1 MDERLFT
8 RLDALIQSGPVVLAS
23 VIGTRGATPRKA
35 GSRMLV
41 TADDSE
47 FSVGGG
53 LAEARVIDAARRM
66 LQRGQREADIAIDLT
81 GRAGTDGVC
90 GGRMQVAL
98 RRWDGSDDRTRAR
111 ALAIELQSGRPTT
124 ISAAE
129 AGTEASLRPDVRLV
143 VVGAGHCALALYDLA
158 RHLDFDLWVHDRDP
172 ARFARA
178 AFASATCIS
187 GPEAGLAQALD
198 TSRTV
203 YAVLLNRE
211 FTLDIATLEFLA
223 PRRPAFV
230 TMMGSRRRIEAVAA
244 ALPQYRDFL
253 DRIEAPV
260 GIELGAETPH
270 EIAVSILAR
279 LVQVRRSAPE

>member
-8 RLDALIQSGPVVLAS
+8 RLDALVQSGPVVLAS
-23 VIGTRGATPRKA
+23 VVATRGATPRKA

-41 TADDSE
+41 TSDDAE

-53 LAEARVIDAARRM
+53 LAEARVIDAARAM
-66 LQRGQREADIAIDLT
+66 LLRAEREADVAIDLS
-81 GRAGTDGVC
+81 GGAGTDGVC

-98 RRWDGSDDRTRAR
+98 RLWDGSVDRFRAR
-111 ALAIELQSGRPTT
+111 TLATELQSGRRTT

-129 AGTEASLRPDVRLV
+129 AGADATLQPDVRLV
-143 VVGAGHCALALYDLA
+143 IVGAGHCALALYELA
-158 RHLDFDLWVHDRDP
+158 RHLDFDLWVYDREP

-178 AFASATCIS
+178 AFAAATCIA
-187 GPEAGLAQALD
+187 GPEAGLARALD
-198 TSRTV
+198 TTRTV
-203 YAVLLNRE
+203 HAVLLNRD
-211 FTLDIATLEFLA
+211 FTLDIAALEFLA

-230 TMMGSRRRIEAVAA
+230 TMMGSRRRIEAVVA
-244 ALPQYRDFL
+244 ALPQHRDFL
-253 DRIEAPV
+253 DRVEAPV

-279 LVQVRRSAPE
+279 LVQVRRAATG